1 MGYQRAQ
8 WHSGLTYQQLCE
20 TCKNLVRYTDEALDF
35 RPWYPDGYVDCP
47 VCKSHLRHN
56 ESYAIDVPN
65 RPAATPQEN
74 SATAAPQENSATAAP
89 TGGNFTDVFCAK
101 CGNKYGEND
110 RFCSKCGAKRN

>member
-56 ESYAIDVPN
+56 ESYAIDAPN
-65 RPAATPQEN
+65 RPAAAPPENTGTPP
-74 SATAAPQENSATAAP
+74 A
-89 TGGNFTDVFCAK
+89 GGHFTELYCAK
-101 CGNKYGEND
+101 CGNKFGEGD